1 MLTTPIELDAASVDP
16 DRDVD
21 VLGVYTAGGYIA
33 LAAGGFGLLMALSED
48 LPRLPRSLG
57 VAATLATTAFG
68 ARHILEPVEV
78 AAVLRRRLS
87 PPVLPLLG
95 MFALAV
101 SGAERSPMFYPS
113 LVLTGFGG
121 GRLGRVRLNRAKP
134 NTSALF
140 AGAATAVY
148 PAVVVGV
155 RRLRREALDARLLWN
170 VGVSPLFFAFAAI
183 GGELGDLALA
193 VRRIERTRKRDKDA
207 LKPSASGNRAPIF
220 HIAGDIRGTAAE
232 LEQALLRIAAP
243 RRSLED
249 PSSREVQAAV
259 EDIRGEIQHHQL
271 APLLVAAAN
280 ERQLPLVPTLTAVL
294 DIYREGW
301 REQSISIRFHPQ
313 ILAGKSIHPRVTSAL
328 VRATKVALDNSYRHQ
343 RRTLTAIELH
353 LAHDDSGYLTLRI
366 RDDAGGSSP
375 PEAGE
380 WGTGLSETR
389 AHVHSLGGTVSLLAS
404 GGGVELVVR
413 VPSQPPVSDSLD
425 GHVQLSGR
433 IDDSLLRCARAI
445 RPATWVNGV
454 ACCLTAPNR
463 RSGAAHAALFSALV
477 IADRSWN
484 RRRRGDPWR
493 ARSIVSAMSML
504 WPAGGRPTTGWTGLE
519 IVSLGAF
526 GRAREAFG
534 VGTLALAL
542 TSLSAYRVKHT
553 IERARL
559 VENVAFPLVCAASGV
574 AAAYGR
580 RLLQDAERDSI
591 CLRERAELVELLA
604 RTVRLHHDLIK
615 PLRRSRAWYEEGIMA
630 SADGQRLLE
639 LSGRIDTLTRRLL
652 ALIVMAD
659 PIADLREH
667 LQLRL
672 APTVVTVGGTRP
684 LWTSRRADA
693 VGVERARE
701 HLALVALADE
711 LADHVLDR
719 FPPTITGTPRPELL
733 HVDIS
738 PLDDRELRLSLQP
751 HPSQAQGERRS
762 PALEAAVARLSGRI
776 ISRRRQDMLT
786 LALPATAL
794 TAL

>member
-1 MLTTPIELDAASVDP
+1 MLTTSIELDTVSADP
-16 DRDVD
+16 DQDVD

-48 LPRLPRSLG
+48 LPRLQRSLG
-57 VAATLATTAFG
+57 IAATLATAAFG

-87 PPVLPLLG
+87 PSVLPRLG
-95 MFALAV
+95 MLALAV

-113 LVLTGFGG
+113 LILTGFGG
-121 GRLGRVRLNRAKP
+121 GRLGRARFAHAKP
-134 NTSALF
+134 NPSARF
-140 AGAATAVY
+140 ATVVTAVY
-148 PAVVVGV
+148 PAVVVCA
-155 RRLRREALDARLLWN
+155 RLLKRETCDSRLLWN
-170 VGVSPLFFAFAAI
+170 FGASPLFFAFAAI

-207 LKPSASGNRAPIF
+207 LQPSAGRSCAPMS
-220 HIAGDIRGTAAE
+220 HLAGDIRRTAAE

-249 PSSREVQAAV
+249 PSSREVQAAI
-259 EDIRGEIQHHQL
+259 EGIRGEIQHHQL

-280 ERQLPLVPTLTAVL
+280 ERQLPLVPTLEAVL

-301 REQSISIRFHPQ
+301 REESVSIAFHSQ
-313 ILAGKSIHPRVTSAL
+313 IAAHKAIHPRVTSAL
-328 VRATKVALDNSYRHQ
+328 VRATKVALDNSYHHQ
-343 RRTLTAIELH
+343 RHTLTAAKLH
-353 LAHDDSGYLTLRI
+353 LTQGEHGYLTLRI
-366 RDDAGGSSP
+366 CDDAGGSP
-375 PEAGE
+375 PDAGE

-389 AHVHSLGGTVSLLAS
+389 AHVRAIGGTIDLLPS
-404 GGGVELVVR
+404 GEGVELVVR
-413 VPSQPPVSDSLD
+413 VPSQPPASDSLD
-425 GHVQLSGR
+425 GYVQLSRR
-433 IDDSLLRCARAI
+433 IDDLLLRCAQTI
-445 RPATWVNGV
+445 RPATWLNGV
-454 ACCLTAPNR
+454 TCCLTAPNR
-463 RSGAAHAALFSALV
+463 RSGAAHAALFSALTV
-477 IADRSWN
+477 VDRAWN
-484 RRRRGDPWR
+484 HRRRGDTRR
-493 ARSIVSAMSML
+493 AGLIVSAVSLL
-504 WPAGGRPTTGWTGLE
+504 WPAGGRPTTGWAGLE

-526 GRAREAFG
+526 GRARESFG
-534 VGTLALAL
+534 VGMLALAC
-542 TSLSAYRVKHT
+542 TSLSAKRVKHT
-553 IERARL
+553 VEKGRL
-559 VENVAFPLVCAASGV
+559 VENVAFPLVCTASGV

-580 RLLQDAERDSI
+580 RLLEDAERDSLG
-591 CLRERAELVELLA
+591 LRERAELIELLA

-639 LSGRIDTLTRRLL
+639 LSGRIDALTRRLL
-652 ALIVMAD
+652 ALIVVAD

-684 LWTSRRADA
+684 LWTSRRAAA
-693 VGVERARE
+693 VAVERARE

-711 LADHVLDR
+711 LADYVLER
-719 FPPTITGTPRPELL
+719 FPPTIAGNPRVEVL

-751 HPSQAQGERRS
+751 HPPDAQTERRS
-762 PALEAAVARLSGRI
+762 PALEAAVGRLSGRI
-776 ISRRRQDMLT
+776 VHSRSGDTLT

-794 TAL
+794 AAL